1 VRPLSEAPFLN
12 LFDPEFQAN
21 PEPFVAA
28 LRKESSVLRTPLGAS
43 VIDRAAVHELLRE
56 RSLHSSLVH
65 LLRLQGVNDGPL
77 YDLASSSLL
86 GLEGEDHTRIRR
98 LVSRSF
104 TPRAADGH
112 RDFMRRLVSELVGAF
127 SARGEC
133 EFMADFSD
141 RYPVQVIAHLMG
153 VPREDHAMFARW
165 GDALTHLL
173 SLELFQYR
181 TEVESAQAEMSEYLT
196 GLVADRRKNPR
207 DDLVTE
213 LIAARDGS
221 DRLNDYELLSL
232 LGGLL
237 FAGYD
242 TTRNQLAVAMTV
254 FAEHPDRWES
264 LAADPGLAVKAVDE
278 IMRFAGV
285 VSVVPRISTEDLE
298 VGDWLIPAGTLVS
311 LSLVAANHDPAV
323 YESPDLFDPSADR
336 EPHVSFGGGP
346 HHCLGANL
354 ARAEMQEALP
364 LLAAAMPGMKV
375 SEPPEWR
382 SPLGGIAGPLRL
394 HLTFTPATAPAPA
407 TTPAPVTTPAPARP
421 PRKPIRNLD
430 GRTCLGPPPCG
441 SAGAPRRMARCT
453 SEPP

>member
-1 VRPLSEAPFLN
+1 MRPLSEAPYLD
-12 LFDPEFQAN
+12 LFDPDFQTN
-21 PEPFVAA
+21 PDPYVAA
-28 LRKESSVLRTPLGAS
+28 LRKESSVLRTPIGAS
-43 VIDRAAVHELLRE
+43 VIDKAGVHELLRE
-56 RSLHSSLVH
+56 RSLHSSLLH

-77 YDLASSSLL
+77 YDLAAASLL
-86 GLEGEDHTRIRR
+86 GLEGDDHTRLRR

-112 RDFMRRLVSELVGAF
+112 REFMRQLVRELTAAF
-127 SARGEC
+127 SGRGEC
-133 EFMADFSD
+133 EFMSEFADH
-141 RYPVQVIAHLMG
+141 YPVQVIAHLMG
-153 VPREDHAMFARW
+153 VPRKDHGLFAKW

-181 TEVESAQAEMSEYLT
+181 AEVEAAQSQMSEYLT

-213 LIAARDGS
+213 LITARDGS
-221 DRLNDYELLSL
+221 DRLNDSELLSL

-242 TTRNQLAVAMTV
+242 TTRNQLAVAMTI
-254 FAEHPDRWES
+254 FAEHHDHWEA
-264 LAADPGLAVKAVDE
+264 LAHDPGLAPKAVDE

-285 VSVVPRISTEDLE
+285 VSVVPRVTTTDLE
-298 VGDWLIPAGTLVS
+298 VGEWLIPAGTLVS

-323 YESPDLFDPSADR
+323 YDDPDGFDPTAEHES
-336 EPHVSFGGGP
+336 HVSFGGGA

-364 LLAAAMPGMKV
+364 LLAAAMPAV
-375 SEPPEWR
+375 TVAEPPEWR

-394 HLTFTPATAPAPA
+394 RLSFTPTPGGGTAAEATHP
-407 TTPAPVTTPAPARP
+407 
-421 PRKPIRNLD
+421 
-430 GRTCLGPPPCG
+430 
-441 SAGAPRRMARCT
+441 
-453 SEPP
+453 